1 MSTCAMGTHVV
12 MHCRMDMTVCAR
24 ARRRRPLL
32 RERLALIVL
41 VVAAL
46 MLGLTGERWL
56 LETTPVAA
64 NELTLATC
72 VVDDVV
78 GVVHPAA
85 ACTSASLDH
94 PQGNTL

>member
-1 MSTCAMGTHVV
+1 MSACAMGTHVLL
-12 MHCRMDMTVCAR
+12 HCPTEMTRCAR
-24 ARRRRPLL
+24 PRRRSSL
-32 RERLALIVL
+32 RERLALLVL

-46 MLGLTGERWL
+46 MLGFTGERWL

-72 VVDDVV
+72 VVNDVV
-78 GVVHPAA
+78 GEVHPAA
-85 ACTSASLDH
+85 ACTSASNDH

>member
-1 MSTCAMGTHVV
+1 MSACAMGTHVL
-12 MHCRMDMTVCAR
+12 MHCRMEMTLC
-24 ARRRRPLL
+24 ARRRRRAARL

-41 VVAAL
+41 ALTAL

-78 GVVHPAA
+78 GAVHPAA

>member
-1 MSTCAMGTHVV
+1 MGTHVL
-12 MHCRMDMTVCAR
+12 MHCRMDMTLCAR

-32 RERLALIVL
+32 RERLALLALIVAVL
-41 VVAAL
+41 L
-46 MLGLTGERWL
+46 LGLTGERWL
-56 LETTPVAA
+56 LETAPVAA

-78 GVVHPAA
+78 RGVQPAA

-94 PQGNTL
+94 SQGNTL